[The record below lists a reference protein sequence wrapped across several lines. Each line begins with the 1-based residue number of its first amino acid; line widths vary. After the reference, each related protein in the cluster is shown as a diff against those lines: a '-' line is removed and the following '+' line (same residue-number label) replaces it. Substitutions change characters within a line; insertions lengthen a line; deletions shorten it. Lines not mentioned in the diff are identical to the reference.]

1 MVHCDVVHGGCVVQG
16 ARYHDAVQDLE
27 HVGTVR
33 SAGKDG
39 VILGAGHDGTV
50 KVQKIPRMYEVLDL
64 KVWDRVLSPRIPV
77 NSTCQLHPLIP
88 FANEVQNLSCIRY

>member
-1 MVHCDVVHGGCVVQG
+1 MGHCDVVHGGGAVHG
-16 ARYHDAVQDLE
+16 ARYHEAVRGLE

-33 SAGKDG
+33 SAGQDG
-39 VILGAGHDGTV
+39 VTVGAGHDGTV

-77 NSTCQLHPLIP
+77 NSTCQLHPLSSS
-88 FANEVQNLSCIRY
+88 ANEVQNLP